1 MIEGYDVRG
10 KAPPGKAPPGKA
22 PPGKARPGK
31 GRPGK
36 GRPGKAEPG
45 SRWSVSELATRARS
59 SDIRPVTAWAL
70 ALALF
75 FTYASLQPGVISREQ
90 IGTLCADTL
99 PLAAVALGE
108 GIVIITAGIDL
119 SVGGVLSLGTALAA
133 THFTNGSTTLLWS
146 IVILAIG
153 VSAGA
158 FNGLL
163 VGRLRLQPFIVT
175 LATWSI
181 FDGIALQVLPTQ
193 GGSVP
198 SGFSNWID
206 DTTVGVPNPV
216 WALIAMAAV
225 WLWFKRTRLARK
237 IYAIGSDS
245 EGARVAGVHR
255 PRTLLATY
263 AISGFCAAVG
273 ALFYAMLTA
282 SGDPTAGD
290 GLILPAVAA
299 AVIGGTSLFGGQGGF
314 IGTIAGALILTLLG
328 DVIFVFNLPSYWTVF
343 ADGFLLIVAVLVG
356 GGLQALQARTARR

>member
-1 MIEGYDVRG
+1 VIERYDV
-10 KAPPGKAPPGKA
+10 PGKAQPGLA
-22 PPGKARPGK
+22 ERRPK
-31 GRPGK
+31 
-36 GRPGKAEPG
+36 
-45 SRWSVSELATRARS
+45 WSLPELTARARS
-59 SDIRPVTAWAL
+59 SDIRPLTAWAL

-75 FTYASLQPGVISREQ
+75 FTYAALQPGVISREQ

-108 GIVIITAGIDL
+108 GIVILTAGIDL

-153 VSAGA
+153 GGAGA

-198 SGFSNWID
+198 ASFSNWID
-206 DTTVGVPNPV
+206 ETTAGVPNPV

-225 WLWFKRTRLARK
+225 WLWFKRTRLARQ

-245 EGARVAGVHR
+245 EGARIAGVHR

-263 AISGFCAAVG
+263 AISGFCAAVA

-343 ADGFLLIVAVLVG
+343 ADGFLLILAVLLG
-356 GGLQALQARTARR
+356 GGLQALQARAARR

>member
-1 MIEGYDVRG
+1 VIEGFGLSG
-10 KAPPGKAPPGKA
+10 KAGPDL
-22 PPGKARPGK
+22 
-31 GRPGK
+31 
-36 GRPGKAEPG
+36 AERG
-45 SRWSVSELATRARS
+45 SPWSISELVARARN
-59 SDIRPVTAWAL
+59 SDIRPLTAWIL

-75 FTYASLQPGVISREQ
+75 FTYAALQPGVLSRAQ
-90 IGTLCADTL
+90 VGTLCADTL
-99 PLAAVALGE
+99 PLAAVALGQ
-108 GIVIITAGIDL
+108 GIVILTAGIDL

-133 THFTNGSTTLLWS
+133 THFTNAGTTALWS
-146 IVILAIG
+146 VVIIAIG
-153 VSAGA
+153 VAAGT
-158 FNGLL
+158 FNGVL

-181 FDGIALQVLPTQ
+181 FDGVALQVLPTQ

-198 SGFSNWID
+198 TGFSNWID
-206 DTTVGVPNPV
+206 ATTAGVPNPV
-216 WALIAMAAV
+216 WALIAMAAA
-225 WLWFKRTRLARK
+225 WLWFKRTRVARR

-245 EGARVAGVHR
+245 EGARIAGVHR
-255 PRTLLATY
+255 PRTLVATY
-263 AISGFCAAVG
+263 AISGFCAAIG

-314 IGTIAGALILTLLG
+314 IGTIAGALVLTLLG

-356 GGLQALQARTARR
+356 GGLQALQMRAARR

>member
-1 MIEGYDVRG
+1 VIDEYGLSG
-10 KAPPGKAPPGKA
+10 KAGPGLKE
-22 PPGKARPGK
+22 RPG
-31 GRPGK
+31 P
-36 GRPGKAEPG
+36 
-45 SRWSVSELATRARS
+45 WSVSDLVTRARN
-59 SDIRPVTAWAL
+59 SDIRPLTAWIL

-75 FTYASLQPGVISREQ
+75 FTYAALQPGVISRDQ

-108 GIVIITAGIDL
+108 GIVILTAGIDL

-146 IVILAIG
+146 VVILAIG
-153 VSAGA
+153 VAAGT

-198 SGFSNWID
+198 AGFSNWINQ
-206 DTTVGVPNPV
+206 TTATVPNPV
-216 WALIAMAAV
+216 WALIVMAGV
-225 WLWFKRTRLARK
+225 WLWFKRTRAARK

-245 EGARVAGVHR
+245 EGARIAGVHR
-255 PRTLLATY
+255 PRTLLTTY
-263 AISGFCAAVG
+263 AISGFCASLG

-343 ADGFLLIVAVLVG
+343 ADGFLLILAVLLG
-356 GGLQALQARTARR
+356 GGLQALQARTAKR

>member
-1 MIEGYDVRG
+1 VIDEYGLSG
-10 KAPPGKAPPGKA
+10 KAGPGLGENPG
-22 PPGKARPGK
+22 P
-31 GRPGK
+31 
-36 GRPGKAEPG
+36 
-45 SRWSVSELATRARS
+45 WSVSELVSRARN
-59 SDIRPVTAWAL
+59 SDIRPLTAWIL

-75 FTYASLQPGVISREQ
+75 FTYAALQPGVISRDQ

-108 GIVIITAGIDL
+108 GIVILTAGIDL

-153 VSAGA
+153 VGAGA

-181 FDGIALQVLPTQ
+181 FDGIALQVLPTA

-198 SGFSNWID
+198 ASFSNWINQ
-206 DTTVGVPNPV
+206 TTAGVPNAV
-216 WALIAMAAV
+216 WALIVMAGV
-225 WLWFKRTRLARK
+225 WLWFKRTRAARR

-245 EGARVAGVHR
+245 EGARIAGVHR
-255 PRTLLATY
+255 PRTLLTTY
-263 AISGFCAAVG
+263 AISGLCASIG

-343 ADGFLLIVAVLVG
+343 ADGFLLILAVLVG
-356 GGLQALQARTARR
+356 SGLQQLQARAVKR

>member
-1 MIEGYDVRG
+1 MIEGFGLSG
-10 KAPPGKAPPGKA
+10 KAGPGTS
-22 PPGKARPGK
+22 
-31 GRPGK
+31 
-36 GRPGKAEPG
+36 EHNHT
-45 SRWSVSELATRARS
+45 WSPSELVARARG
-59 SDIRPVTAWAL
+59 SDIRPLAAWVL

-75 FTYASLQPGVISREQ
+75 FTYAALQPGVMSRAQ

-108 GIVIITAGIDL
+108 GIVILTAGIDL

-133 THFTNGSTTLLWS
+133 THFTNLGTTLLWS
-146 IVILAIG
+146 VVILAIG
-153 VSAGA
+153 TAAGTL
-158 FNGLL
+158 NGVLI
-163 VGRLRLQPFIVT
+163 GRLRLQAFIVT

-198 SGFSNWID
+198 ASFSNWID
-206 DTTVGVPNPV
+206 ETTVGVPNPV
-216 WALIAMAAV
+216 WALIAMGAV
-225 WLWFKRTRLARK
+225 WLWFKRTRLASK
-237 IYAIGSDS
+237 IYAIGSDR
-245 EGARVAGVHR
+245 EGARIAGVHR

-263 AISGFCAAVG
+263 AISGFCAAIG

-343 ADGFLLIVAVLVG
+343 ADGFLLILAVLVG
-356 GGLQALQARTARR
+356 GGLQALQARAARR